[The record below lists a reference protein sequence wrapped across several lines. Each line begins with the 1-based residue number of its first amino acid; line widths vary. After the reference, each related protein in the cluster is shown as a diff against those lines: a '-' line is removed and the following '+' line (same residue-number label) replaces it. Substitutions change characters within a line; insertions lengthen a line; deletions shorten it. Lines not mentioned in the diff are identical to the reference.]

1 VNFSAH
7 QELQLLGLLTAVGAM
22 IVLVGRTRVPYP
34 ILLVAGGLALGFMPG
49 LPNLALP
56 PDLVLVAI
64 LPPLLY
70 SAAFFTSLRDLRA
83 NVGAISLLAVGL
95 VGATMVGVALVAH
108 VWIDGFGW
116 PEAFV
121 LGAVLAPTDAIAS
134 TSIARRLEVP
144 RRLVTVIE
152 GESLVN
158 DGTALVLY
166 KVAVGVVVSGSFSL
180 ASASG
185 KLVLNAVGG
194 ILVGLAVGFVIRE
207 VRRRTPAAPSSITI
221 AFLTGYFAYLPADA
235 IGVSGVLAVVTASV
249 FMGWH
254 TPQLTT
260 VDTRLQGY
268 AFWEILTFL
277 VNSLLFLLVGLQL
290 QRILDR
296 LSAQSAA
303 TLIKDGAIV
312 SAAVIVIRLLWIFP
326 FMYAPKAIAGR
337 LRARDMVASWRQPAI
352 VGWAGM
358 RGAVSLAAALAIPL
372 TTRDGTPF
380 PHRDLMVFLVFCV
393 ILVTLVLQ
401 GSTLPL
407 LIRVLGLEDD
417 GLDRKEEGKARI
429 KAAEAAL
436 ARIEELIDED
446 WVREETAERMRGLY
460 NFRRNRFRARF
471 DEEDDGAIEEQS
483 ASYQRL
489 RRELLE
495 AERAAVIRLRN
506 EGYINEDVMHRV
518 ERDLDL
524 EDSRLEI

>member
-1 VNFSAH
+1 MSAH
-7 QELQLLGLLTAVGAM
+7 QELQLLGLLAGVGVM
-22 IVLVGRTRVPYP
+22 IVVVGRLRVPYP
-34 ILLVAGGLALGFMPG
+34 ILLVLGGLALGFMPG
-49 LPNLALP
+49 LPDLALP

-70 SAAFFTSLRDLRA
+70 SSAFFTSLRDLRA
-83 NVGAISLLAVGL
+83 NVVPISLLAIGL

-108 VWIDGFGW
+108 AWIDDFGW

-121 LGAVLAPTDAIAS
+121 LGAVLSPTDAIAA
-134 TSIARRLEVP
+134 TAIARRLEVP
-144 RRLVTVIE
+144 RRVVTVIE

-166 KVAVGVVVSGSFSL
+166 KVAVGIAVSGSFSL

-185 KLVLNAVGG
+185 RLVLNAVGG
-194 ILVGLAVGFVIRE
+194 VLVGLAVGYVVRE

-235 IGVSGVLAVVTASV
+235 IGVSGVLAVVTAGV

-260 VDTRLQGY
+260 VETRLQGR

-277 VNSLLFLLVGLQL
+277 VNSLLFVLVGLQL
-290 QRILDR
+290 PRILDS
-296 LSAQSAA
+296 LAAQSAMS
-303 TLIKDGAIV
+303 LIRDGALV
-312 SAAVIVIRLLWIFP
+312 AAAVIVIRLLWVFP
-326 FMYAPKAIAGR
+326 LMWLPKLLVRRVRGDEMLADWR
-337 LRARDMVASWRQPAI
+337 LPTL
-352 VGWAGM
+352 VGWSGM

-372 TTRDGTPF
+372 RTSDGAPF
-380 PHRDLMVFLVFCV
+380 PHRDLIVFLVFCA

-401 GSTLPL
+401 GSTLPP
-407 LIRVLGLEDD
+407 LIEALGLRDD
-417 GLDRKEEGKARI
+417 SLDRKEEGKARI

-436 ARIEELIDED
+436 ERLDELIDED
-446 WVREETAERMRGLY
+446 WVREDTAERMRGLY

-471 DEEDDGAIEEQS
+471 DEDDDGMIEEQS
-483 ASYQRL
+483 TSYQRL

-495 AERAAVIRLRN
+495 AERGAVIRLRN
-506 EGYINEDVMHRV
+506 EGHINDDVMHRV